1 MKHRSY
7 VLEIGVRLWRWPN
20 LLILDFPRAKFQL
33 QKSVVRI
40 TGHVKIVDMMTAR
53 SLKSV
58 SGEARVKVEIRN
70 GRLDCVSP

>member
-1 MKHRSY
+1 ME
-7 VLEIGVRLWRWPN
+7 LECGPAQPD
-20 LLILDFPRAKFQL
+20 LLLLDFPRAQFQL

-40 TGHVKIVDMMTAR
+40 TGHVKIVDIMTAR

-58 SGEARVKVEIRN
+58 SGVARVKVEIQN